1 MAKVPELKNIFSY
14 VLNGDDLVV
23 GDDGILIKDIST
35 LLYSR
40 KSDEIIIIDSDASR
54 VDENLLSSIIIE

>member
-1 MAKVPELKNIFSY
+1 MAKIPELKNIFSY
-14 VLNGDDLVV
+14 ILNGDDLIV
-23 GDDGILIKDIST
+23 GEEGILIKDISN

-40 KSDEIIIIDSDASR
+40 TSDEIIIIDTDTSR